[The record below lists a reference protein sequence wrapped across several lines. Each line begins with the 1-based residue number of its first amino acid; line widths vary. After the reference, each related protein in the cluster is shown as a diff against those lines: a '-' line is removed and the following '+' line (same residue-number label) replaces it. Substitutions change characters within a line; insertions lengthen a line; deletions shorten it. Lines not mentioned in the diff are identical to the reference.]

1 MAATWQFLDA
11 FFNFCCAPES
21 IPPPLDDCTV
31 FAVLHP
37 PAAPTSSHVAIVSPA
52 HFTLQFDQTP
62 PYRVNFRVIGI

>member
-1 MAATWQFLDA
+1 
-11 FFNFCCAPES
+11 
-21 IPPPLDDCTV
+21 
-31 FAVLHP
+31 LHP